1 MRIMEKLEGLGTA
14 LITPFD
20 ANGKVDYK
28 ALARLLDTQL
38 TGFVDYIVV
47 LGTTGEAATLTPE
60 EKKEVRQFI
69 VEHVKL
75 AALKRPNPAM
85 DDPDIC
91 AAIRPVSIPLVLGV
105 GGNNTAAV
113 CAALAAIHDELLE
126 NYAAILSV
134 CPYYNKPNQEGLF
147 RHFCAV
153 AEASPIPVVLYNVPG
168 RTGVNLL
175 PETVM
180 RIYEAHPDK
189 ICGIKEASGNVEQI
203 KRLIKMSTEYRVQ
216 NTDPISPY
224 SVSKA
229 VCTPSGKAGLLVI
242 SGDDGIA
249 CELMEA
255 GAAGLISVASNAFPE
270 DFYHIVHDKDAAL
283 QAKYAETIK
292 LLFAEGNPVGIKAVL
307 SQKGL
312 ITNSLRLP
320 LVPAS
325 EELQEKIIQELG
337 VI

>member
-1 MRIMEKLEGLGTA
+1 MIKGLGTA

-20 ANGKVDYK
+20 KNGKVDYDS
-28 ALARLLDTQL
+28 LARLLDTQL

-47 LGTTGEAATLTPE
+47 LGTTGEAATLTAE

-69 VEHVKL
+69 AEHVKL
-75 AALKRPNPAM
+75 AAFKRHYPAM

-91 AAIRPVSIPLVLGV
+91 AAIRPVPIPLVLGV

-113 CAALAAIHDELLE
+113 CAELDAMRDELSE

-147 RHFCAV
+147 QHFCKV
-153 AEASPIPVVLYNVPG
+153 AEASPIPVILYNVPG

-189 ICGIKEASGNVEQI
+189 IIGIKEASGNIAQI
-203 KRLIKMSTEYRVQ
+203 KDLIALSQESRVKSQ
-216 NTDPISPY
+216 EP
-224 SVSKA
+224 
-229 VCTPSGKAGLLVI
+229 LLVI

-249 CELMEA
+249 CEVMQA
-255 GAAGLISVASNAFPE
+255 GGAGLISVASNAFPE
-270 DFYHIVHDKDAAL
+270 DFWHIVHDKDRAL
-283 QAKYAETIK
+283 QAKYAEMIR

-307 SQKGL
+307 TQKG
-312 ITNSLRLP
+312 IIQNYLRLP

-325 EELQEKIIQELG
+325 EELKERIKKELA
-337 VI
+337 

>member
-1 MRIMEKLEGLGTA
+1 MKELRGLGTA

-20 ANGKVDYK
+20 ADGKVDYE

-47 LGTTGEAATLTPE
+47 LGTTGEAATLTAD

-69 VEHVKL
+69 VNYVKKKSQISN
-75 AALKRPNPAM
+75 LKSQ
-85 DDPDIC
+85 IL
-91 AAIRPVSIPLVLGV
+91 PLVLGV

-113 CAALAAIHDELLE
+113 CAELAAMRDELSE

-134 CPYYNKPNQEGLF
+134 CPYYNKPNQEGLYQ
-147 RHFCAV
+147 HFCKV
-153 AEASPIPVVLYNVPG
+153 AEASPIPVILYNVPG

-180 RIYEAHPDK
+180 RIYNAHPDK
-189 ICGIKEASGNVEQI
+189 IAGIKEASGNVEQI
-203 KRLIKMSTEYRVQ
+203 KHLIDLSASETSGLSAKR
-216 NTDPISPY
+216 

-229 VCTPSGKAGLLVI
+229 VCQRSGLLVI

-249 CELMEA
+249 CEIMEA
-255 GAAGLISVASNAFPE
+255 GGAGLISVASNAFPE
-270 DFYHIVHDKDAAL
+270 DFWHIVHDKDAAL
-283 QAKYAETIK
+283 QAKYAEMIK

-307 SQKGL
+307 AQKG
-312 ITNSLRLP
+312 IIQNYLRLP
-320 LVPAS
+320 LVPS
-325 EELQEKIIQELG
+325 SKELEEKIKKELA
-337 VI
+337 